1 MADCFKK
8 TGNTFNCV
16 GQWFGMPFKMKALV
30 LFCLILTLCPIK
42 TKAQDEP
49 IYDEITVFFQV
60 QNIGGKEIA
69 AVIRNQEVLLPVA
82 DIFDFLQIKTS
93 LSQKMDSVSGFFL
106 TRQSSYLIDQKNNR
120 ITYQGKTYQLKSSD
134 FLHTETNL
142 YLLSKY
148 FGEIFGLDCKFTF
161 RSLSVLMTSKLELP
175 AMREMRLETMRQN
188 IGRLKGDIR
197 VDSVIRHSR
206 TPFHFGMADWSVIST
221 QQIGDKTDTR
231 FNLALGSVI
240 AGGEANLFLNLNN
253 NQKIEEKDQFY
264 YLKFVDNS
272 NNWLRQTTFG
282 KVAPDALASI
292 YNPVVGVQLTNS
304 PTTYRRSFG
313 TYPLSDY
320 TNPNW
325 IVELYVNNV
334 LVDYKKADASGFF
347 HFDVPLVYGNS
358 NIRLKFYGPWGEER
372 AKEQQIYV
380 PFTFLPPQ
388 QLEYKITSG
397 MVEDSKQSI
406 FSKAVFNYGLTR
418 GITIG
423 SGVEYLS
430 SVASGPLMPFATIAT
445 RPFSNLILTGEYTY
459 GVRGKAIL
467 NYQMPKDILLELNYT
482 KYKAGQTA
490 VNYNFLEER
499 KAIFTLPLRNKNF
512 TFYNRMTYSNI
523 VLSGT
528 GYSTA
533 EWLISGAVMGV
544 NTNLTNYAMFMEK
557 TDPYIYSNLS
567 FSFRLPY
574 GLLFLPQAQY
584 EYGRH
589 ELISVKFGL
598 EKYLFN
604 NGFLSMSY
612 ENNLISK
619 IQSAQLSLRYD
630 LPFAQTGFT
639 ARQTNDL
646 TTLMETA
653 RGSLIADHKSNY
665 LGINNRVNVGKGG
678 IVFSP
683 FLDLN
688 CNNKR
693 DPGEPKVSGLNIRIN
708 GGRAEESLR
717 DTIVR
722 VSELEPYLKYIV
734 ELDQNSFDNISWKI
748 RNKSLS
754 IAVDPNMYKI
764 VEIPIAVVGEVSG
777 TISRE
782 KGKKQEGMGRITI
795 NIYGKNSMLAGKTM
809 SEQDGYFSFLG
820 LAPGSYEV
828 RLDSAQLKKLHLI
841 ATPSSKSLT
850 IKQSRDGDIAEG
862 FDFILKSTEKETI
875 DTTKTEIPVPE
886 IRINYSDITNK
897 KSAKEKV
904 FEEQKITGLPLSTE
918 GIFLQVGAFIGE
930 KNAQNMAKLMAGVTP
945 YPATVSQENG
955 WYKVNIGPFGSKA
968 EMDNCKKMIVS
979 KNILQANAIHEVNR
993 HIATESM
1000 TYPGLLIAQQ
1010 KQPVKGSEAQK
1021 ISGQANIPETVP
1033 SGEFNPISL
1042 QVAAFISE
1050 NNAARMAKSLA
1061 GLIPYPTTV
1070 TLDNGWYKVNIGPF
1084 SSREEIDNCKKL
1096 IASKN
1101 ILQANA
1107 IHEVSGR
1114 TGKEQI
1120 PTSGTHV
1127 AQQKQPENT
1136 NPGTE
1141 KQIVTPESRI
1151 IAGKVAETE
1160 SAAGQKGTSGTQVTR
1175 EIESIYLQVAAFI
1188 GVNNSHRFVRM
1199 LSKRISCP
1207 IEVRFEN
1214 GWYKVLVGGFIS
1226 KEDFEKCRRNVII
1239 NNIAREDELREVIK
1253 YKIPKSSPIKI
1264 STEKT
1269 INQPIEN
1276 TKITGVKNITS
1287 PQTRLSEKQL
1297 SEPAV
1302 SPERNPGSIRPKM
1315 EQPVA
1320 AKEYQAWKKYYFVE
1334 IGAFKTTGKATKL
1347 IRKIENMLPYP
1358 LEITF
1363 RDNLY
1368 KVRYGS
1374 FETEAEANECIRQ
1387 ILLKKVSDWSKIK
1400 KNHEEIGANS
1410 QTELA
1415 KIDSDFFIQLGAF
1428 SVKDNAVNFYK
1439 FMSEKYHYPIVLME
1453 EDGFYKVRFGP
1464 FRSLEETKKYREMLQ
1479 KEGVDCFGRSSTVS
1493 YF

>member
-1 MADCFKK
+1 MAECFKK
-8 TGNTFNCV
+8 TCNTFNRIEH
-16 GQWFGMPFKMKALV
+16 WFGMPFKMKAIV
-30 LFCLILTLCPIK
+30 IVCLIFTLCSIK
-42 TKAQDEP
+42 LNAQNEP
-49 IYDEITVFFQV
+49 LYDEITVYFQV
-60 QNIGGKEIA
+60 QNVGGKEIA
-69 AVIRNQEVLLPVA
+69 AVIRDQEVLLPVT
-82 DIFDFLQIKTS
+82 DIFEFLQIKTS

-106 TRQSSYLIDQKNNR
+106 TRQSPYLVDHTNNR
-120 ITYQGKTYQLKSSD
+120 IIYQGKTYQLKSTD
-134 FLHTETNL
+134 FIKTETNL

-148 FGEIFGLDCKFTF
+148 FGEIFGLDCKFSF
-161 RSLSVLMTSKLELP
+161 RSLSVLLTTKLELP

-188 IGRLKGDIR
+188 INSLKGDIR

-206 TPFHFGMADWSVIST
+206 TPFHIGMADWSVIST
-221 QQIGDKTDTR
+221 QQLGDKTDTR
-231 FNLALGSVI
+231 FNLALGTVI
-240 AGGEANLFLNLNN
+240 AGGEANLLLNLNN
-253 NQKIEEKDQFY
+253 NEKFQERDQFY
-264 YLKFVDNS
+264 YLRFVNNS
-272 NNWLRQTTFG
+272 NTWLRQTTFG

-292 YNPVVGVQLTNS
+292 YNPLVGAQFTNS

-325 IVELYVNNV
+325 VVELYVNNV

-347 HFDVPLVYGNS
+347 NFQVPLVYGNS

-388 QLEYKITSG
+388 QLEYKITTG
-397 MVEDSKQSI
+397 MVEDGKQSI

-430 SVASGPLMPFATIAT
+430 SVSSGPIMTFATIAT
-445 RPFSNLILTGEYTY
+445 RPLSNLILSGELTY
-459 GVRGKAIL
+459 GVRGKAIM
-467 NYQMPKDILLELNYT
+467 NYQLPKDILLELNYT

-499 KAIFTLPLRNKNF
+499 KAIFTLPLRSKNF
-512 TFYNRMTYSNI
+512 TFYNRMTFSNI
-523 VLSGT
+523 VLTGT

-544 NTNLTNYAMFMEK
+544 NTNLTNYAMFMDK
-557 TDPYIYSNLS
+557 ADPYIYTNLS
-567 FSFRLPY
+567 FAFRLPY
-574 GLLFLPQAQY
+574 GYLFLPQAQY
-584 EYGRH
+584 EYSRH
-589 ELISVKFGL
+589 ELISLKFGL

-604 NGFLSMSY
+604 NGFLSLSY

-619 IQSAQLSLRYD
+619 IQSAQFSLRYD

-653 RGSLIADHKSNY
+653 RGSLIVDHKTNY
-665 LGINNRVNVGKGG
+665 VGINNRVNVGKGG
-678 IVFSP
+678 IVFAP

-722 VSELEPYLKYIV
+722 VSELEPYLNYLV

-748 RNKSLS
+748 HNKTLS
-754 IAVDPNMYKI
+754 IAVDPNMYKL

-777 TISRE
+777 TITHE
-782 KGKKQEGMGRITI
+782 KGHKKEGMGRITI
-795 NIYGKNSMLAGKTM
+795 NILDKNSKLCGKTM

-820 LAPGSYEV
+820 LAPGSYDV
-828 RLDSAQLKKLHLI
+828 KLDSAQLKKLHLI
-841 ATPSSKSLT
+841 ATPSTKPLT
-850 IKQSRDGDIAEG
+850 IKLSRDGDIAEG
-862 FDFILKSTEKETI
+862 FDFFLTSTDKETI

-886 IRINYSDITNK
+886 IRINYSDLNK
-897 KSAKEKV
+897 KSEKV
-904 FEEQKITGLPLSTE
+904 KVVEEQKITALPAAAEGL
-918 GIFLQVGAFIGE
+918 FLQVGAFIGE
-930 KNAQNMAKLMAGVTP
+930 KNARNMAKSMAALTP
-945 YPATVSQENG
+945 YPATVLQENG
-955 WYKVNIGPFGSKA
+955 WFKVDIGPFSSRA
-968 EMDNCKKMIVS
+968 EMDNCKKLIVS
-979 KNILQANAIHEVNR
+979 KNILQANAIHEVTR
-993 HIATESM
+993 HIATE
-1000 TYPGLLIAQQ
+1000 PLISAGAPVAQQ
-1010 KQPVKGSEAQK
+1010 KQPDKESEVKK
-1021 ISGQANIPETVP
+1021 ITGQQNIQETTP
-1033 SGEFNPISL
+1033 SKEFNPVSL
-1042 QVAAFISE
+1042 QVAAFINE

-1070 TLDNGWYKVNIGPF
+1070 KSENGWYKVNIGPF
-1084 SSREEIDNCKKL
+1084 NSQEDIDNCKKL
-1096 IASKN
+1096 IVSKN
-1101 ILQANA
+1101 ILLANE
-1107 IHEVSGR
+1107 IHEVNAP
-1114 TGKEQI
+1114 TATEQL
-1120 PTSGTHV
+1120 PANATTTAG
-1127 AQQKQPENT
+1127 QKQSERANIT
-1136 NPGTE
+1136 TE
-1141 KQIVTPESRI
+1141 KQIVTPEPI
-1151 IAGKVAETE
+1151 AIAGKVAENE
-1160 SAAGQKGTSGTQVTR
+1160 NNPVQNATSGSVVSG

-1214 GWYKVLVGGFIS
+1214 GWYKVLVGGFTT
-1226 KEDFEKCRRNVII
+1226 KEELEKCKRNVII
-1239 NNIAREDELREVIK
+1239 NNIAKEEELREVIK
-1253 YKIPKSSPIKI
+1253 FKTQNNGPAKLSA
-1264 STEKT
+1264 ERT
-1269 INQPIEN
+1269 INQPIESTRF
-1276 TKITGVKNITS
+1276 TKAKNISS
-1287 PQTRLSEKQL
+1287 PQTKIHENKLSE
-1297 SEPAV
+1297 SAV
-1302 SPERNPGSIRPKM
+1302 SQERNAELIRPQMK
-1315 EQPVA
+1315 QPA
-1320 AKEYQAWKKYYFVE
+1320 AMKEYQAWKKYYFVE

-1347 IRKIENMLPYP
+1347 VRKIENMLPFN

-1363 RDNLY
+1363 RENLY

-1387 ILLKKVSDWSKIK
+1387 ILLKRVSDLSKIK
-1400 KNHEEIGANS
+1400 KNHEEIGTNS

-1415 KIDSDFFIQLGAF
+1415 KIDSNFFIQLGAF
-1428 SVKDNAVNFYK
+1428 SMKDNAVNYYK

-1453 EDGFYKVRFGP
+1453 EDGFFKVRFGP
-1464 FRSLEETKKYREMLQ
+1464 FRSLEETKKYREMLLR
-1479 KEGVDCFGRSSTVS
+1479 EGVDCFGRSSSVN
-1493 YF
+1493 FF